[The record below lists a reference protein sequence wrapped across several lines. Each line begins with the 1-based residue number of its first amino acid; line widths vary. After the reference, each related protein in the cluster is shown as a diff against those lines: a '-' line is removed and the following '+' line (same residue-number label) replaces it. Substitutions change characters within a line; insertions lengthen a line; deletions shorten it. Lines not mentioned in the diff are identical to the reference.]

1 MIRRPPIST
10 RTDTLFPYTTLFRS
24 KRKAEHRSV
33 SDTCL
38 LAVERANDAEHR
50 ATRRTVNPSAGSMIE
65 QRGNTHSCEQCVI
78 KGLGPFQIVG
88 ADGCIAQ
95 PLFLLLWHACISG
108 SVPPGFRSPSITRSF
123 PKEGRIQDRKSTRL
137 NSRY

>member
-1 MIRRPPIST
+1 MAG
-10 RTDTLFPYTTLFRS
+10 

-33 SDTCL
+33 SDTCW

-65 QRGNTHSCEQCVI
+65 QRGNTHSSEQCVI

-95 PLFLLLWHACISG
+95 HLFLLLWRSEGHTSELQSLMRISYA
-108 SVPPGFRSPSITRSF
+108 VFCLQQ
-123 PKEGRIQDRKSTRL
+123 KNKM
-137 NSRY
+137 

>member
-1 MIRRPPIST
+1 MKQVDQFMAR
-10 RTDTLFPYTTLFRS
+10 

-33 SDTCL
+33 SDTCW

-65 QRGNTHSCEQCVI
+65 QRGNTHSSEQCVI

-88 ADGCIAQ
+88 ADGCI
-95 PLFLLLWHACISG
+95 
-108 SVPPGFRSPSITRSF
+108 RSEEHTSELQSLMRHSYAVFCLKKKHITR
-123 PKEGRIQDRKSTRL
+123 
-137 NSRY
+137 NS